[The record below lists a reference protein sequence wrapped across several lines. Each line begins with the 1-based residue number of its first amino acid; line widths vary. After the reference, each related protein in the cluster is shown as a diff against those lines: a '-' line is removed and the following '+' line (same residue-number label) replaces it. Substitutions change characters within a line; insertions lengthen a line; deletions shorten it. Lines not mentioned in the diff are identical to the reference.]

1 MTPITEH
8 GIQCALDGGLIE
20 QDLNGNITF
29 RFDRLPT
36 AASRTAA
43 EAYEVW
49 ADAGKPVDM
58 SGYPHP
64 LLNAVVDTAVKSGL
78 YCPQDV
84 ADWLGIEVRHI
95 YNADASHDTF
105 TRAAIDSLILDGN
118 GNAMIRD
125 FSAANGWPVS
135 TARVATRRR
144 RLNQQTNQKA
154 DQ

>member
-20 QDLNGNITF
+20 QDLDGNVTF
-29 RFDRLPT
+29 RWDRLPT
-36 AASRTAA
+36 EATHDAA
-43 EAYEVW
+43 ECYRRWDE
-49 ADAGKPVDM
+49 ADRPVHM
-58 SGYPHP
+58 GTYPHP
-64 LLNAVVDTAVKSGL
+64 LLNACVDTAVKSGL

-84 ADWLGIEVRHI
+84 ADWLQIDVSHV
-95 YNADASHDTF
+95 YNPEALHDTF
-105 TRAAIDSLILDGN
+105 TRTAIDCLIANGN

-144 RLNQQTNQKA
+144 RYNNQENNR
-154 DQ
+154 